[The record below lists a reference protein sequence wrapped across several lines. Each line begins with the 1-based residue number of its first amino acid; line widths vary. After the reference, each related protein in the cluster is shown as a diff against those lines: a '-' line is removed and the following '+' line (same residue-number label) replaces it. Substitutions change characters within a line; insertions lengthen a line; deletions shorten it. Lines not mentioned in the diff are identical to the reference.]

1 LTFLRHLRLLKRN
14 IAAESH
20 DHMKTLAALIACTLT
35 ACVDVGSAALW
46 AKDAPHA
53 AAGTNRAAERNLPGI
68 KYDGKRAV
76 TLHYGDLTVTVAGER
91 GSDANSRVPV
101 FTGRYRDRDVFS
113 FRIEEAE
120 AEEPNAT
127 AEVMRLDPATSQ
139 PQVVMTAFTFG
150 AHCCTITR
158 IATVLGSGE
167 WRVLDAGQLDGEGYR
182 FVDIDN
188 DGAKELV
195 SIDNSFLYAFDSY
208 AGSYAPTRITKL
220 SGSDL
225 DDVTTEPK
233 YRAFLRRKLQD
244 MEADAKKDP
253 NLWHSNGFLGGWVAA
268 KSLVGEVD
276 DAWKRMLA
284 SYDRNSDWSL
294 EECTTGQ
301 ELDQCPKDKVRQQTF
316 PEALKKLLESNDYPL
331 PKAAR

>member
-1 LTFLRHLRLLKRN
+1 
-14 IAAESH
+14 
-20 DHMKTLAALIACTLT
+20 MKTLAALIACTVT
-35 ACVDVGSAALW
+35 ACIAL
-46 AKDAPHA
+46 ASPSLRAEDAPRA
-53 AAGTNRAAERNLPGI
+53 AAGANRAAERNLPSI
-68 KYDGKRAV
+68 KYDPKRTA
-76 TLHYGDLTVTVAGER
+76 TLHYGDLTVTIAGER
-91 GSDANSRVPV
+91 GTDGNSRIPV
-101 FTGRYRDRDVFS
+101 FTGQVGDRVVFTV
-113 FRIEEAE
+113 RIEEAE
-120 AEEPNAT
+120 AEEPIAT
-127 AEVMRLDPATSQ
+127 AEVMRLDPGTPV

-158 IATVLGSGE
+158 IATVLGAGE

-195 SIDNSFLYAFDSY
+195 SFDNSFLYAFESY

-220 SGSDL
+220 TGSDL
-225 DDVTTEPK
+225 NDVTNEPR

-244 MEADAKKDP
+244 MEADAKKNPD
-253 NLWHSNGFLGGWVAA
+253 LWHSNGFLGGWVAA

-301 ELDQCPKDKVRQQTF
+301 PLDDCPKDKVRQQSF
-316 PEALKKLLESNDYPL
+316 PEALKKLLESNDYPR

>member
-1 LTFLRHLRLLKRN
+1 MELRSMVC
-14 IAAESH
+14 AEEPQRAEGQ
-20 DHMKTLAALIACTLT
+20 HMKRVNVLIACCAMACAT
-35 ACVDVGSAALW
+35 AAGHPSW
-46 AKDAPHA
+46 AKDAPQA
-53 AAGTNRAAERNLPGI
+53 AAGANRAAERNLPSI
-68 KYDGKRAV
+68 KFDPKRTA
-76 TLHYGDLTVTVAGER
+76 TLHYGDLTVTIAGER
-91 GSDANSRVPV
+91 GSDAKSRIPV
-101 FTGRYRDRDVFS
+101 FTGRVRDRVVFS

-120 AEEPNAT
+120 AEEPSAT
-127 AEVMRLDPATSQ
+127 AEVMRLDPGTPV

-167 WRVLDAGQLDGEGYR
+167 WRVLDAGALDGEGYR

-195 SIDNSFLYAFDSY
+195 SYDNSFLYAFESY
-208 AGSYAPTRITKL
+208 AGSYAPTRITTL
-220 SGSDL
+220 TGSDL
-225 DDVTTEPK
+225 DDVTNEPK

-244 MEADAKKDP
+244 MEAEARKGPD
-253 NLWHSNGFLGGWVAA
+253 LWHSNGFLGGWVAA
-268 KSLVGEVD
+268 KSLVGEVE

-316 PEALKKLLESNDYPL
+316 PEALKKALESNDYPL